1 MLKSGRD
8 RRRNR
13 PLRAYVCRSDPLNRL
28 TTTVAM
34 TFPVELPDVNYFTR
48 QVLCREGCPVRTD
61 SGAYVQAIAE
71 GRYEDAYIIARTP
84 NPFASICGRVCAA
97 PCEAKCRRG
106 ALDAPISIRALK
118 RFVCERFGVES
129 DEFDLN
135 RVYPEL
141 RDPNRERFGGGRKV
155 AVVGAGPAGLSCAHE
170 LALMGFS
177 PTVFEGHSVA
187 GGMLVLGVPE
197 YRLPR
202 QIIQAEIA
210 AIASLGVEIRLN
222 TRLGKDFTLTSLKQQ
237 GYQAVF
243 LGIGAHK
250 SRELAIGGV
259 QLDGVLRAID
269 FLLNVNLGYR
279 VSLGRKV
286 VVIGGGNVA
295 FDVARSVV
303 RQAEQFAGMSE
314 AQLRTAL
321 HQAASA
327 LEDLTAREPEAPDE
341 VRLALD
347 VAREAIRKGVPEV
360 HMYCLESLEE
370 IPAARE
376 EIEEA
381 EQEGI
386 RLHTRYGP
394 KRVLGQEGKVTG
406 MELIKCA
413 RVFDDNRRFNP
424 QFIEG
429 SEEQVDCDTV
439 VLAIGQAADLSWIRP
454 EDNLKLTPRGTLQT
468 DPATLA
474 TSRPDIFAGGDVAFG
489 PRIIITAVAEGQR
502 AARSIAK
509 FLTGRLPESRR
520 NVRVTSFPT
529 ESYRMPADY
538 EKWPRQLPPML
549 PLERRIGIAE
559 VEQSYGPAQAIEQG
573 LRCLKCH
580 VSPIFDSDKCILC
593 GGCSDV
599 CPESCLRLVDVLAVR
614 GDEKLQAALL
624 ARYGR
629 MPQAGEQAA
638 IIKDETRCIRCGLCA
653 VRCPTGAITMEKL
666 QWVPA

>member
-1 MLKSGRD
+1 MAATY
-8 RRRNR
+8 N
-13 PLRAYVCRSDPLNRL
+13 
-28 TTTVAM
+28 
-34 TFPVELPDVNYFTR
+34 VELPDVNYFTR

-71 GRYEDAYIIARTP
+71 QRYEDAYIIARTP

-106 ALDAPISIRALK
+106 ALDAAVSIRALK
-118 RFVCERFGVES
+118 RFVCEKHGVES
-129 DEFDLN
+129 DNFDLG
-135 RVYPEL
+135 RVYPQVL
-141 RDPNRERFGGGRKV
+141 SKGSQGHGVGHKV
-155 AVVGAGPAGLSCAHE
+155 AVIGAGPAGLSCAHE
-170 LALMGFS
+170 LALMGFLV
-177 PTVFEGHSVA
+177 TVFEAQEIS

-202 QIIQAEIA
+202 EIVQAEIE
-210 AIASLGVEIRLN
+210 AIKSLGVEILHN
-222 TRLGKDFTLTSLKQQ
+222 QRLGRDFTLGDLKAR
-237 GYQAVF
+237 GYEAIF

-250 SRELAIGGV
+250 SRDLAIEGV
-259 QLDGVLRAID
+259 QNDGVLRAIE
-269 FLLNVNLGYR
+269 FLLNINLGFR

-303 RQAEQFAGMSE
+303 RQSEKFAGMSE
-314 AQLRTAL
+314 AELRAAL

-327 LEDLTAREPEAPDE
+327 LEQLTARELEPPDE

-360 HMYCLESLEE
+360 HMYCLENLDE

-381 EQEGI
+381 EREGI
-386 RLHTRYGP
+386 QLHTRFGP
-394 KRVLGQEGKVTG
+394 KRVLGQDDKVTG
-406 MELIKCA
+406 IELVRCS
-413 RVFDDNRRFNP
+413 RVFDENRRFNP

-429 SEEQVDCDTV
+429 SEETVFCDTV

-454 EDNLKLTPRGTLQT
+454 EDNLKVTPRGTIQT

-474 TSRPDIFAGGDVAFG
+474 TSRPDVFAGGDLAFG

-509 FLTGRLPESRR
+509 FLSGRMPEPSRKAQ
-520 NVRVTSFPT
+520 TTIYPT
-529 ESYRMPADY
+529 ATYRMAPDY
-538 EKWPRQLPPML
+538 EKMVRGSPPTL
-549 PLERRIGIAE
+549 PLDRRIGIAE
-559 VEQSYGPAQAIEQG
+559 VEQVYATTEAISQG

-580 VSPIFDSDKCILC
+580 VSPVFDGDKCVLC
-593 GGCSDV
+593 GGCADI
-599 CPESCLRLVDVLAVR
+599 CPENCLRLVDVLSIR
-614 GDEKLQAALL
+614 GDERLQAAIV

-629 MPQAGEQAA
+629 MPEPGEQAG
-638 IIKDETRCIRCGLCA
+638 IIKDEIRCIRCGLCA
-653 VRCPTGAITMEKL
+653 VRCPTGAITMEKVD
-666 QWVPA
+666 WVPA

>member
-1 MLKSGRD
+1 M
-8 RRRNR
+8 
-13 PLRAYVCRSDPLNRL
+13 PAAYH
-28 TTTVAM
+28 
-34 TFPVELPDVNYFTR
+34 VELPDVNYFTR

-61 SGAYVQAIAE
+61 SGAYVQAIADQ
-71 GRYEDAYIIARTP
+71 RYEDAYIIARTP

-106 ALDAPISIRALK
+106 ALDAAVSIRALK
-118 RFVCERFGVES
+118 RFVCEKYGVES
-129 DEFDLN
+129 DNFDLG
-135 RVYPEL
+135 RVYPQLL
-141 RDPNRERFGGGRKV
+141 RKGSQAHGVGHKV
-155 AVVGAGPAGLSCAHE
+155 AVIGAGPAGLSCAHE

-177 PTVFEGHSVA
+177 VTVFEAQEIS

-202 QIIQAEIA
+202 EIVQAEIE
-210 AIASLGVEIRLN
+210 AIQSLGVEILHN
-222 TRLGKDFTLTSLKQQ
+222 QRLGRDLTLAGLKAR
-237 GYQAVF
+237 GYEAIF

-250 SRELAIGGV
+250 SRELAIEGV
-259 QLDGVLRAID
+259 QNDGVLRAIE
-269 FLLNVNLGYR
+269 FLLNINLGFR

-303 RQAEQFAGMSE
+303 RQSEKLSGMSE
-314 AQLRTAL
+314 AELRAAL

-327 LEDLTAREPEAPDE
+327 LEQLTAREPEAPDE

-347 VAREAIRKGVPEV
+347 VAREAIRKGVTEV
-360 HMYCLESLEE
+360 HMYCLENLDE

-381 EQEGI
+381 EREGI
-386 RLHTRYGP
+386 QLHTRFGP
-394 KRVLGQEGKVTG
+394 KRVLGQDGKVTG
-406 MELIKCA
+406 IELVRCS
-413 RVFDDNRRFNP
+413 RVFDENRRFNP

-429 SEEQVDCDTV
+429 SEETVFCDTV
-439 VLAIGQAADLSWIRP
+439 VLAIGQATDLSWIRP
-454 EDNLKLTPRGTLQT
+454 EDNLKVTPRGTVQT

-474 TSRPDIFAGGDVAFG
+474 TSRPDVFAGGDLAFG

-509 FLTGRLPESRR
+509 FLTGRMPE
-520 NVRVTSFPT
+520 PT
-529 ESYRMPADY
+529 RKAQATIYPTAAYRMAPDY
-538 EKWPRQLPPML
+538 EKMVRRSPPTL

-559 VEQSYGPAQAIEQG
+559 VEQIYPATEAISQG

-580 VSPIFDSDKCILC
+580 VSPVFDGDKCVLC
-593 GGCSDV
+593 GGCADI
-599 CPESCLRLVDVLAVR
+599 CPENCLRLVDVLTIR
-614 GDEKLQAALL
+614 GDERLQAAIL

-629 MPQAGEQAA
+629 MPAPGEHAG

-653 VRCPTGAITMEKL
+653 VRCPTGAITMEKVD
-666 QWVPA
+666 WVPA